1 MRDVLGGAR
10 VVDQRIQPP
19 PIGSGRDYSAAI
31 GIIGDV
37 ALHDPD
43 LGARATTG
51 IGGRLRFDPARG
63 IVDDHPRALAGD
75 GHGGSG
81 AQSSSRARNQNI

>member
-1 MRDVLGGAR
+1 MRYVLGGAR
-10 VVDQRIQPP
+10 VVDQRIQPS
-19 PIGSGRDYSAAI
+19 PIGGNRDYSATI
-31 GIIGDV
+31 CIIGDV

-63 IVDDHPRALAGD
+63 IVDDHPRTLAGD
-75 GHGGSG
+75 AHGGSG